1 MSPEDLANLCAR
13 SERHIGTQGG
23 GMDQA
28 IEVLAKKGSA
38 KLIEFG
44 PLRATDVSLPGIE
57 LETRDDCAKSESF
70 HTCTC
75 SRCQI
80 RDS

>member
-57 LETRDDCAKSESF
+57 LEPRGDSAKSESF
-70 HTCTC
+70 QICIC